1 MKIEI
6 VHSKDKDGRRVVSV
20 PVAKTDKRAVLYEED
35 WNLLQQLGVSPN
47 WIYRLEN
54 VYSGSSVSIGAVLAD
69 AQPMQQVNYLDK
81 DKFNLRRDNLIL
93 SVGNRK
99 VRARD
104 LIPSNSKLQ
113 KFELQHSYAK
123 QDQKAETAMIE

>member
-6 VHSKDKDGRRVVSV
+6 IHSKDKDGRAVVSV
-20 PVAKTDKRAVLYEED
+20 PVAKTDKRAVLYQED

-99 VRARD
+99 FAARD
-104 LIPSNSKLQ
+104 LIPSNSKIQ
-113 KFELQHSYAK
+113 KFELERTYAK